1 MEECIA
7 IRLRERKTR
16 KKSIYFYLYYASHL
30 TATKGNGVENVED
43 TGGVFWE
50 PDCVMTLEPTD
61 RKNLTTPALILDS
74 HKNTKNRTSS
84 TTTAFLCPS
93 LSGKVESPTC
103 MFVYTKHLQRNQRTS
118 VRNESCDKR
127 NLSTLLRLHTAASS
141 LPSGKS
147 F

>member
-50 PDCVMTLEPTD
+50 PDCVMTLEATD
-61 RKNLTTPALILDS
+61 RKNLTTPGSDTRFS
-74 HKNTKNRTSS
+74 
-84 TTTAFLCPS
+84 
-93 LSGKVESPTC
+93 
-103 MFVYTKHLQRNQRTS
+103 
-118 VRNESCDKR
+118 
-127 NLSTLLRLHTAASS
+127 
-141 LPSGKS
+141 
-147 F
+147 